1 MDQKIEDGSV
11 SLGPKKAIG
20 TGMKAFMI
28 VGGTKSFPRKD
39 PTEAGSMVVRRRLA
53 VPKRSRKKN
62 VADGEEQNK
71 GTIQKYFANMFVKG
85 LGMDGVS
92 FGLDQENQERN

>member
-1 MDQKIEDGSV
+1 MDQKIEDGLV

-20 TGMKAFMI
+20 TAMKELMI

-39 PTEAGSMVVRRRLA
+39 PTEAGSMVVRRSLA

-62 VADGEEQNK
+62 VADG
-71 GTIQKYFANMFVKG
+71 
-85 LGMDGVS
+85 DGNI
-92 FGLDQENQERN
+92 LLICL